1 MVYLVVEGSLTV
13 RESICYLLLAF
24 GVRGVPVA
32 NRKAAREAL
41 ARGDAIDGAIIDID
55 NKEVELLRKFLTAS
69 SKMMSRKRGG
79 TSSTEQRDVRRAIKR
94 ARFLALLPY
103 VGI

>member
-1 MVYLVVEGSLTV
+1 MNRPGQQK
-13 RESICYLLLAF
+13 R
-24 GVRGVPVA
+24 RGNAERRRFPD
-32 NRKAAREAL
+32 
-41 ARGDAIDGAIIDID
+41 RGNADWKGPIVDY
-55 NKEVELLRKFLTAS
+55 KEVELLRKFLTAS

-103 VGI
+103 VGV